1 MIGAANW
8 NHNGSNSE
16 AIESHAQGGQ
26 WELVKAHGLS
36 TYDAAY
42 LQLAMDLKAPL
53 ATFDEQLAKVANR
66 VLGGE

>member
-53 ATFDEQLAKVANR
+53 ATFDEQFVKVVNR